1 MAGTGHAENRARATG
16 PDAIQLYSE
25 LTGAGLKDAKG
36 VIDNLR

>member
-1 MAGTGHAENRARATG
+1 MAGTDRAENRARATG
-16 PDAIQLYSE
+16 PDAIQLYCE